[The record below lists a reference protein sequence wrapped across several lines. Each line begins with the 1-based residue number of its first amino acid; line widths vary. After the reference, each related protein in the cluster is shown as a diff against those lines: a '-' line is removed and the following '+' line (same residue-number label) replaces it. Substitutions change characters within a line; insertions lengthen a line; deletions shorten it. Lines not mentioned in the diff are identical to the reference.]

1 MLFVLIRVT
10 FKLFKLVEA
19 LLFLEKMRIIHLGE
33 HIFTSIGKKCIETNA
48 FHTFVYFRP
57 QTKQYC
63 VCQSREGEPQH
74 QDY

>member
-33 HIFTSIGKKCIETNA
+33 HIFSSIGKKCI
-48 FHTFVYFRP
+48 
-57 QTKQYC
+57 
-63 VCQSREGEPQH
+63 
-74 QDY
+74 

>member
-10 FKLFKLVEA
+10 FELFKLVEA

-33 HIFTSIGKKCIETNA
+33 HIITSIGKKCIETNA

-57 QTKQYC
+57 QTKQCC